1 MECNEIFSIYKKL
14 QYIKKLLLV
23 QKFDKMLC
31 AVKSM
36 CKNNS
41 TGLLFGNITGFE
53 TEVAVDIHANKAK
66 IEYVKCYGN
75 PPNDCFDE
83 VLLAEIVERLANEN
97 KTN

>member
-1 MECNEIFSIYKKL
+1 MECREIFSIYKKL
-14 QYIKKLLLV
+14 QYMKKLLLV

-36 CKNNS
+36 CKGNS

-53 TEVAVDIHANKAK
+53 TEVAVDIYVNKAK

-75 PPNDCFDE
+75 PPNNCFDE
-83 VLLAEIVERLANEN
+83 VLLAEIEARLADD
-97 KTN
+97 TH

>member
-36 CKNNS
+36 CKNKGS
-41 TGLLFGNITGFE
+41 LLFGDIAGFE
-53 TEVAVDIHANKAK
+53 TEISVDIYVNKAK
-66 IEYVKCYGN
+66 IEYIQCYGN

-83 VLLAEIVERLANEN
+83 VLLAKIVERLENEN
-97 KTN
+97 NLN